1 MKRLFP
7 IVLLALPLFAGPKEE
22 VLAMH
27 EAFETGAR
35 SGNAAQM
42 VSIFADDATLMAPD
56 MPSLSG
62 REAITQYWGGMLQQ
76 LSKVEVDLMMDH
88 LEVLGD
94 VAIERGRY
102 EISSPIQDSGKYVH
116 VWRKTGGKWLL
127 VTDIFNANQRA
138 PQTAK

>member
-1 MKRLFP
+1 MKRLFL
-7 IVLLALPLFAGPKEE
+7 IVLFALPLFADPKEE

-27 EAFETGAR
+27 EAFEAGAR

-42 VSIFADDATLMAPD
+42 VSIFAEDATLMAPD
-56 MPSLSG
+56 MPSLTG

-76 LSKVEVDLMMDH
+76 LSKVEVDLMMEH
-88 LEVLGD
+88 LDVLGD

-102 EISSPIQDSGKYVH
+102 EISSPIKDSGKYVH

>member
-1 MKRLFP
+1 MKRLFL
-7 IVLLALPLFAGPKEE
+7 IVLFALPLFAGPKEE

-27 EAFETGAR
+27 EAFEAGAR

-42 VSIFADDATLMAPD
+42 VSIFAEDATLMAPD
-56 MPSLSG
+56 MPSLTG

-76 LSKVEVDLMMDH
+76 LSKVEVDLMMEH
-88 LEVLGD
+88 LDVLGD

-102 EISSPIQDSGKYVH
+102 EISSPIKDSGKYVH